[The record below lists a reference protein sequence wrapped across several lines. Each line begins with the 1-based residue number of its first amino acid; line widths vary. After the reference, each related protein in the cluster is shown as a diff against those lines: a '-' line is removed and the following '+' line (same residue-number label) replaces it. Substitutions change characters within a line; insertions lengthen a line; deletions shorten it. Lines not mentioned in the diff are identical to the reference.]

1 MLPLPSSIRHAR
13 AAALMLLGTI
23 VLAQCS
29 GIHIDRSLKHQAGDW
44 PMYGR
49 VSSRTNAT
57 TEILRPP
64 LAQVWE
70 QDVSGGVGQGS
81 PVLVDSFIVVG
92 TMRGEL
98 YAINAI
104 TGKRIGWADLGE
116 AIHGSPVIAGNT
128 AIVAC
133 SYTEES
139 LSAFDLVEGYVRWKQ
154 TCGDIEASLVLNDTH
169 VYAANTQGTVFCV
182 DRFNGDVVWKFEM
195 PDNTKRKGFRSSP
208 AAWQGTVVV
217 GGEDGAVYS
226 VDGERGTLRWRFPTS
241 ASFAAPPGV
250 ADSTVFIGSLGG
262 DFFALGAAA
271 GELRWKFSTEGS
283 FYAGA
288 CLVGDQ
294 VIVGTTRGTLFCLS
308 AAEGS
313 LRWKTELGGVI
324 NSSAVA
330 AGRIVYVGTLK
341 KQLFAINA
349 RTGDILWTQETQGRI
364 KTSPA
369 IANRT
374 LYVATDERLLLAF
387 RESPQ

>member
-1 MLPLPSSIRHAR
+1 MQSLQSSIRHAR
-13 AAALMLLGTI
+13 AAAMTLLGTI

-29 GIHIDRSLKHQAGDW
+29 GIHIDRSLKHQPGDW

-49 VSSRTNAT
+49 VSSRVNAT

-70 QDVSGGVGQGS
+70 QDVSGGVGHGS

-98 YAINAI
+98 YAINAF
-104 TGKRIGWADLGE
+104 TGKRIGWVDLGE
-116 AIHGSPVIAGNT
+116 AIHGAPVIAGNT

-133 SYTEES
+133 SHTQES
-139 LSAFDLVEGYVRWKQ
+139 LSAFDLVEGNVRWKQ
-154 TCGDIEASLVLNDTH
+154 ACGDIEASLVSNGTR
-169 VYAANTQGTVFCV
+169 VYAANTQGAVFCV
-182 DRFNGDVVWKFEM
+182 DRFNGDVVWKFEL

-208 AAWQGTVVV
+208 AAWQGSVIL

-226 VDGERGTLRWRFPTS
+226 LDGERGTLRWRFATD
-241 ASFAAPPGV
+241 ASIAAPPGI
-250 ADSTVFIGSLGG
+250 ADSTVYIGSLGG
-262 DFFALGAAA
+262 NFFALGAAT
-271 GELRWKFSTEGS
+271 GGLRWKFSTEGS
-283 FYAGA
+283 FYAGP
-288 CLVGDQ
+288 CLAGDL
-294 VIVGTTRGTLFCLS
+294 VIVGTTRGTLLCLS
-308 AAEGS
+308 AADGS

-330 AGRIVYVGTLK
+330 AGRVVYVGTLK

-349 RTGDILWTQETQGRI
+349 RNGDILWTQETPGRI